1 MNKYEQFQEAMRT
14 IQARRTAANALA
26 EARTREVNE
35 RFPQI
40 REINSR
46 LSDTA
51 MELFHVLQA
60 GGDTQEQIE
69 QIRRRNLEGQRI
81 VRQMLLANGLPEDY
95 LELHY
100 TCPKCD
106 DTGYANGSYCDC
118 LKRELGRLAI
128 EEMNRH
134 AQVKLC
140 SFDSFSLEYYRNDP
154 ACYET
159 MRRIL
164 AFCKR
169 YAAQFD
175 SHAPSLLLSGNTGL
189 GKTHL
194 SLAIASE
201 VMQKGYGVLYDSVI
215 NLLRRVEREHFGRGE
230 AGADTLEILLTCDLL
245 ILDDLGAE
253 FDSSFYVSTVYNIIN
268 TRLNCGL
275 PTIISTNLTHEQVQR
290 RYEDRIVSRLFATY
304 TGLHFV
310 GTDVRLQKAKK
321 AAQQNV

>member
-106 DTGYANGSYCDC
+106 DTGYANGCYCDC

-140 SFDSFSLEYYRNDP
+140 SFDSFLWSITGTIRHATRPCDGSLP
-154 ACYET
+154 SASG
-159 MRRIL
+159 M
-164 AFCKR
+164 
-169 YAAQFD
+169 Q
-175 SHAPSLLLSGNTGL
+175 PSLIPMPPVCCCPATRGL
-189 GKTHL
+189 
-194 SLAIASE
+194 ARPI
-201 VMQKGYGVLYDSVI
+201 
-215 NLLRRVEREHFGRGE
+215 
-230 AGADTLEILLTCDLL
+230 CP
-245 ILDDLGAE
+245 
-253 FDSSFYVSTVYNIIN
+253 
-268 TRLNCGL
+268 L
-275 PTIISTNLTHEQVQR
+275 PLPAR
-290 RYEDRIVSRLFATY
+290 
-304 TGLHFV
+304 
-310 GTDVRLQKAKK
+310 
-321 AAQQNV
+321 

>member
-1 MNKYEQFQEAMRT
+1 MNKYEQFQKAMQT

-26 EARTREVNE
+26 EAHTQEVNE

-51 MELFHVLQA
+51 MDLFRALQE
-60 GGDTQEQIE
+60 GGDAQAKIE

-95 LELHY
+95 MELHY

-106 DTGYANGSYCDC
+106 DTGYADGGYCDC
-118 LKRELGRLAI
+118 LKRELGKLAI

-164 AFCKR
+164 AFCKQ
-169 YAAQFD
+169 YAAQFHIH
-175 SHAPSLLLSGNTGL
+175 SQSLLLSGNTGL

-194 SLAIASE
+194 SLAIANQ
-201 VMQKGYGVLYDSVI
+201 VMQKGYSVLYDSVI
-215 NLLRRVEREHFGRGE
+215 NLLRRVEREHFGRSGE
-230 AGADTLEILLTCDLL
+230 QTDTLEVLLNCELL

-253 FDSSFYVSTVYNIIN
+253 FDSNFYVSTVYNIIN

-310 GTDVRLQKAKK
+310 GTDVRLQKAKR
-321 AAQQNV
+321 AAQQNA

>member
-1 MNKYEQFQEAMRT
+1 MNKYEQFQEAMRI
-14 IQARRTAANALA
+14 IQGRRTGANALA
-26 EARTREVNE
+26 EQRTQEVND

-51 MELFHVLQA
+51 MELFRVIRAGEDAQA
-60 GGDTQEQIE
+60 KIE

-81 VRQMLLANGLPEDY
+81 VRQMLVANGLPEDY

-106 DTGYANGSYCDC
+106 DTGYVNGGYCDC
-118 LKRELGRLAI
+118 LKRELGRLAV

-140 SFDSFSLEYYRNDP
+140 SFESFSLEYYRNDP

-159 MRRIL
+159 MSRIL
-164 AFCKR
+164 VFCKR
-169 YAAQFD
+169 YAEQFD
-175 SHAPSLLLSGNTGL
+175 LHAPSLLLSGNTGL

-215 NLLRRVEREHFGRGE
+215 NLLRRVEREHFGKAE
-230 AGADTLEILLTCDLL
+230 DNADTLELLLSCELL

-310 GTDVRLQKAKK
+310 GTDVRLQKAQR
-321 AAQQNV
+321 AARQNT

>member
-106 DTGYANGSYCDC
+106 DTGYANGCYCDC

-164 AFCKR
+164 AFC
-169 YAAQFD
+169 
-175 SHAPSLLLSGNTGL
+175 
-189 GKTHL
+189 
-194 SLAIASE
+194 
-201 VMQKGYGVLYDSVI
+201 
-215 NLLRRVEREHFGRGE
+215 
-230 AGADTLEILLTCDLL
+230 
-245 ILDDLGAE
+245 
-253 FDSSFYVSTVYNIIN
+253 
-268 TRLNCGL
+268 
-275 PTIISTNLTHEQVQR
+275 
-290 RYEDRIVSRLFATY
+290 
-304 TGLHFV
+304 
-310 GTDVRLQKAKK
+310 
-321 AAQQNV
+321 

>member
-14 IQARRTAANALA
+14 IQARRMAANALA

-60 GGDTQEQIE
+60 GGDTQERIE

-128 EEMNRH
+128 EE
-134 AQVKLC
+134 
-140 SFDSFSLEYYRNDP
+140 
-154 ACYET
+154 
-159 MRRIL
+159 I
-164 AFCKR
+164 
-169 YAAQFD
+169 
-175 SHAPSLLLSGNTGL
+175 
-189 GKTHL
+189 
-194 SLAIASE
+194 
-201 VMQKGYGVLYDSVI
+201 
-215 NLLRRVEREHFGRGE
+215 GR
-230 AGADTLEILLTCDLL
+230 AH
-245 ILDDLGAE
+245 
-253 FDSSFYVSTVYNIIN
+253 V
-268 TRLNCGL
+268 
-275 PTIISTNLTHEQVQR
+275 
-290 RYEDRIVSRLFATY
+290 
-304 TGLHFV
+304 
-310 GTDVRLQKAKK
+310 
-321 AAQQNV
+321 

>member
-106 DTGYANGSYCDC
+106 DTGYANGCYCDC
-118 LKRELGRLAI
+118 LKR
-128 EEMNRH
+128 
-134 AQVKLC
+134 
-140 SFDSFSLEYYRNDP
+140 
-154 ACYET
+154 
-159 MRRIL
+159 
-164 AFCKR
+164 
-169 YAAQFD
+169 
-175 SHAPSLLLSGNTGL
+175 
-189 GKTHL
+189 
-194 SLAIASE
+194 
-201 VMQKGYGVLYDSVI
+201 
-215 NLLRRVEREHFGRGE
+215 
-230 AGADTLEILLTCDLL
+230 
-245 ILDDLGAE
+245 
-253 FDSSFYVSTVYNIIN
+253 
-268 TRLNCGL
+268 
-275 PTIISTNLTHEQVQR
+275 
-290 RYEDRIVSRLFATY
+290 
-304 TGLHFV
+304 
-310 GTDVRLQKAKK
+310 
-321 AAQQNV
+321 